1 MIKDFNN
8 CRLVEFGNGT
18 VTMGIGSF
26 NKRNVC
32 FYVHESNYSPI
43 NGEKVYNENA
53 GKRLDHID
61 NKSISLNFVGPDAL
75 KSIDLII
82 EDLNTIKNNIIN
94 NENNDNCQNK
104 TIDQLINKGE

>member
-26 NKRNVC
+26 DKRNVC
-32 FYVHESNYSPI
+32 FYVYESEYSPI
-43 NGEKVYNENA
+43 NGERVYNENS
-53 GKRLDHID
+53 GKRLDDID
-61 NKSISLNFVGPDAL
+61 NKSISLNFVGPEAI

-82 EDLNTIKNNIIN
+82 EDLTTIKNNILN
-94 NENNDNCQNK
+94 NENKDNCENK
-104 TIDQLINKGE
+104 SLEDLTNRKQ

>member
-1 MIKDFNN
+1 MIKDFDN

-26 NKRNVC
+26 DKRNVC

-43 NGEKVYNENA
+43 NGERVYNENA
-53 GKRLDHID
+53 GKRLDIID
-61 NKSISLNFVGPDAL
+61 KKSISLNFTGPEAI

-82 EDLNTIKNNIIN
+82 EDLNTIKNNILN
-94 NENNDNCQNK
+94 NENKDNCEDK
-104 TIDQLINKGE
+104 SLEDLTTKGE